1 MKLRI
6 LFDNYFFYI
15 IIYAIISILNYY
27 AFDKKVS
34 IGALVVISFL
44 WLSDLI
50 FKKKKYLLNL
60 KIDSTSLEATY
71 LTIFLKEKTYTKERE
86 LISSTNYLNSKALFN
101 KFDLLQIVEKNSGD
115 VINFKI
121 LEENTQENI
130 REIIR

>member
-15 IIYAIISILNYY
+15 IIFAIISMLEYY
-27 AFDKKVS
+27 VFDKKIS
-34 IGALVVISFL
+34 IGALVVIAFL

-60 KIDSTSLEATY
+60 KIDNTSLEANY
-71 LTIFLKEKTYTKERE
+71 LTIFLKEKKYIKERE
-86 LISSTNYLNSKALFN
+86 LITSTNYLNSKALFN
-101 KFDLLQIVEKNSGD
+101 KFDILQIVEKSSGD

-121 LEENTQENI
+121 LGENTQENI
-130 REIIR
+130 QEIIR